1 MVQSSQV
8 LAQNQRKGCVNMSS
22 ERIFIDTDDSWYFRI
37 RGNQVS
43 GPYASRE
50 QARLALEA
58 YVGNCARRTEPV
70 DLGKSITSL
79 RRLDPRGAERSV

>member
-1 MVQSSQV
+1 
-8 LAQNQRKGCVNMSS
+8 MSG
-22 ERIFIDTDDSWYFRI
+22 ERIFIDTDESWYFRI

-58 YVGNCARRTEPV
+58 YVGNCVRRTEPV
-70 DLGKSITSL
+70 DVGKSISSL
-79 RRLDPRGAERSV
+79 HRLDPRGAKHSV

>member
-1 MVQSSQV
+1 
-8 LAQNQRKGCVNMSS
+8 MSS

-43 GPYASRE
+43 GPYASQE

-58 YVGNCARRTEPV
+58 YVGNCVRRTEPV
-70 DLGKSITSL
+70 DLGKSINAL
-79 RRLDPRGAERSV
+79 RRMDPTGVERSA